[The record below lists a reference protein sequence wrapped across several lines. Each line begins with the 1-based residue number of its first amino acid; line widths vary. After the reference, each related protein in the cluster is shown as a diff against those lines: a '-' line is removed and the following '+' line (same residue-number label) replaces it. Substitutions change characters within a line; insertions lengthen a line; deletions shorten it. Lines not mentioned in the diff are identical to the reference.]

1 MDNIL
6 KAMGSILDAILQILP
21 DSPFRPFIDSLGDI
35 PYVGWLNY
43 FLPVSD
49 FLRLLTLWGT
59 AILLF
64 YAVSALLRFVNAID

>member
-1 MDNIL
+1 
-6 KAMGSILDAILQILP
+6 MGSILDAVLQILP
-21 DSPFRPFIDSLGDI
+21 DSPFRPFIDSLGEV

-59 AILLF
+59 AIVLF
-64 YAVSALLRFVNAID
+64 YAVSALLRFVQAID

>member
-1 MDNIL
+1 MDNII
-6 KAMGSILDAILQILP
+6 KAMGSILDAVLQILP
-21 DSPFRPFIDSLGDI
+21 DSPFRPFIDSLGEV

-59 AILLF
+59 AIVLF
-64 YAVSALLRFVNAID
+64 YAVSALLRFVQAID